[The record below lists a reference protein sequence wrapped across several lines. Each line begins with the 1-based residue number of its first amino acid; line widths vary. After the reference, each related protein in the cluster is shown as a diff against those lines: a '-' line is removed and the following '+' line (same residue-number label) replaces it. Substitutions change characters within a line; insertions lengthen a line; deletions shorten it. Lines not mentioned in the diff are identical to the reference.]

1 MSSKASGLMN
11 RKSSTFKVPSS
22 TCASRILSLE
32 GSVTK
37 RKDPSLRSGQA
48 LEPGT
53 LSRGARASTIT
64 IRNLLFIAAII
75 LLVEPATLLAQR
87 KALRVS
93 YPAPATVYLPLW
105 VANDAGFFRKNGLD
119 VELVHVGSSPISMA
133 AFLAG
138 EIDILGGGGSAGPNA
153 YLRGQRDL
161 AFFGA
166 MNNKFVFSIYGHPSI
181 TSLSGVRGKRVGVTR
196 FGGTMD
202 FATRHFLRLKGLDP
216 SRDVSM
222 IQVGRAQDILSGLM
236 GGSIDVGTMAFP
248 YDINAKESGFRELA
262 DLTQSGARY
271 ASSSVLGKRQFLI
284 QNKSSMEG
292 FVRSL
297 IEAIHFIRTRREEG
311 IKVLARYTRLSDMK
325 VLGQT
330 YDFHSRVIWPRVPE
344 IQPEDLK
351 LVLEEL
357 AESNPKAREIE
368 PSEIIYAPIVKDVV
382 ASGFVERL
390 YGN

>member
-1 MSSKASGLMN
+1 M
-11 RKSSTFKVPSS
+11 
-22 TCASRILSLE
+22 
-32 GSVTK
+32 K
-37 RKDPSLRSGQA
+37 RQ
-48 LEPGT
+48 
-53 LSRGARASTIT
+53 
-64 IRNLLFIAAII
+64 NFLLACLLI
-75 LLVEPATLLAQR
+75 LLAHPASSLAQR

-93 YPAPATVYLPLW
+93 YPAPVTVYLPMW

-161 AFFGA
+161 VFFAA

-181 TSLSGVRGKRVGVTR
+181 SSLSGVRGKRVGVTR

-202 FATRHFLRLKGLDP
+202 FATRHFLRLRGFDP
-216 SRDVSM
+216 GRDVTM
-222 IQVGRAQDILSGLM
+222 IQVGRVQDILAGLIA
-236 GGSIDVGTMAFP
+236 GSVDVGTMAFP
-248 YDINAKESGFRELA
+248 YDINAKEGGFRELA

-271 ASSSVLGKRQFLI
+271 ASSSTLAKRQFLI

-292 FVRSL
+292 FIRSL
-297 IEAIHFIRTRREEG
+297 VEAIHFIRTRREDG
-311 IKVLARYTRLSDMK
+311 IRVLARYTRLSDMK

-344 IQPEDLK
+344 IQPDDLK

-357 AESNPKAREIE
+357 AETNPKAREIDPTE
-368 PSEIIYAPIVKDVV
+368 LIYGAIVKDVI
-382 ASGFVERL
+382 ASGFVEKL
-390 YGN
+390 YGP